1 MAKRKKYRKVRG
13 GCLTCKE
20 RKVRCGLEKPECENC
35 TRLARR
41 CGYADAPVRPSA
53 MQEIELMHHYTA
65 YTCLSM
71 SENPV
76 LRSLWRDIVPK
87 HALRHPFL
95 LQGIF
100 ACAALHKVHGDRDME
115 PEDLAR
121 LIHAADFYQQDSL
134 KTYIDLLSNVTEE
147 NCHALFAFSQII
159 AGLSFARLSSNIHE
173 HTSGPIDLID
183 KFFSL
188 SELMKGTLN
197 VAIEGIEWLREGDL
211 RSMLGDA
218 PSIPSQQDL
227 AGSSTPCGIA
237 MKTLSNHIAGQIQD
251 DEASRAR
258 VEVLQSTLRLVY
270 SLFLEPPESKQKL
283 NNIGGFL
290 VFADLDFIRL
300 LKGWDHAALAILA
313 YYGAALYRLRHIW
326 YYGDVGAKIVK
337 AVRDIDMRA
346 YSTYLVWPQQEVG
359 IQLRKLYMCSF

>member
-1 MAKRKKYRKVRG
+1 MTKRKKYRKVRG

-35 TRLARR
+35 TRLDRPCA
-41 CGYADAPVRPSA
+41 YADTPARPSA
-53 MQEIELMHHYTA
+53 MQEAELMHHYTA

-87 HALRHPFL
+87 HAFRHPFL
-95 LQGIF
+95 LQGLY
-100 ACAALHKVHGDRDME
+100 ACAALHKVHGDQNMA
-115 PEDLAR
+115 PEALAR

-159 AGLSFARLSSNIHE
+159 AGLSFARLSSTIYE
-173 HTSGPIDLID
+173 HTSGPIDFID
-183 KFFSL
+183 SFLSL
-188 SELMKGTLN
+188 FELMKGALN
-197 VAIEGIEWLREGDL
+197 VAIEGIEWLREGNL

-218 PSIPSQQDL
+218 PSIPSRQDL
-227 AGSSTPCGIA
+227 AGSSTPCGRA
-237 MKTLSNHIAGQIQD
+237 METLSHHIAVQIQD

-270 SLFLEPPESKQKL
+270 SLFLEPPESKERL

-290 VFADLDFIRL
+290 VFADLEFIRL
-300 LKGWDHAALAILA
+300 LKGWDHGALAILA
-313 YYGAALYRLRHIW
+313 YYGAALHRLRHIW

-337 AVRDIDMRA
+337 AVEDIGIQA
-346 YSTYLVWPQQEVG
+346 YSTYLTWPQQQVG
-359 IQLRKLYMCSF
+359 T

>member
-1 MAKRKKYRKVRG
+1 MTKRKKYRKVRG

-35 TRLARR
+35 TRLDRPCA
-41 CGYADAPVRPSA
+41 YAEAPVRPSA
-53 MQEIELMHHYTA
+53 MQEVELMHHYTA

-76 LRSLWRDIVPK
+76 LRSLWREIVPK
-87 HALRHPFL
+87 HAFRHPFL
-95 LQGIF
+95 LQGLF
-100 ACAALHKVHGDRDME
+100 ACAALHKVHGDHDME
-115 PEDLAR
+115 PAALAR
-121 LIHAADFYQQDSL
+121 LIHAADFYQQNSL
-134 KTYIDLLSNVTEE
+134 KTYIDLLSDVTEE

-173 HTSGPIDLID
+173 HTGGPIASID
-183 KFFSL
+183 SFLSL

-218 PSIPSQQDL
+218 PSIPSQQEL
-227 AGSSTPCGIA
+227 AGSSTPCARA
-237 MKTLSNHIAGQIQD
+237 MKTLSHQIAGQIQD

-270 SLFLEPPESKQKL
+270 GLFLEPPESKERL

-300 LKGWDHAALAILA
+300 LKEWDHAALVILA
-313 YYGAALYRLRHIW
+313 YYGAALHRLRHIW

-337 AVRDIDMRA
+337 AVKDIDMQA
-346 YSTYLVWPQQEVG
+346 YFTHLSWPQQQVG
-359 IQLRKLYMCSF
+359 I